1 MKYYQIVLIFALVH
15 VHNFVFCS
23 QKSGSPLKSCLKK
36 TSAYQEVSEDNLP
49 YQLQYEFT
57 ARIDSLENM
66 KKNGKFSPCS
76 ITAIEQAREQSSSKV
91 LNLHAYFK
99 RMEEAANTRRIEQQQ
114 RMNAV
119 KSTAAVLS
127 SDEHQE
133 VVQALLLLHNQKLAA
148 QNSNS

>member
-119 KSTAAVLS
+119 KSPAAVGS
-127 SDEHQE
+127 SGDQHDG
-133 VVQALLLLHNQKLAA
+133 VPAVLLLQTQTVAA
-148 QNSNS
+148 HSRTS